1 MALPNPASQMNQQ
14 QQMQYMAFSMREAVS
29 TAMKASILQMQSN
42 LVTKSP
48 ILSMI
53 PGAGILRERA
63 EVKKRELYERTG
75 RDEQGRKLTKQEL
88 EDREKRRGDLGALSG
103 ILELLQNWNETTGV
117 PIELAKDS
125 NALIYLEGLHA
136 NVKMMLDFMTTGARP
151 GQANTSASLDD
162 LAAEERADERERED
176 DQDQIESE
184 QRQQNFFSRLFGR
197 KEGGQE
203 GGGLFKGL
211 LSLLGSLGSMLG
223 GGITSLLSGLM
234 APIFTALTGAMAS
247 ITAFVAPLLAAIGPI
262 LVAALPAILALML
275 GGAVGLLIAN
285 WIQGKIDDQSD
296 KMMAQSK
303 KEMEMGS
310 VNKTATTAEG
320 EKIYEISKDGKT
332 EFKTAKEL
340 GLSREQEKTL
350 ATGDFIETDKGSIRE
365 STYRVETSKGVETGR
380 LAEGLGSNEILSAE
394 IAAGKMSRQEAS
406 SIDEGQ
412 RQLMEV
418 ERSMQEYSSTF
429 ANRLESAVDDSAVAL
444 KLASDHKGILT
455 NIKRLSDRYPD
466 VFTKQKLVD
475 LSKKYK
481 IFGPALWNGKVDL
494 KRAAYIDKDA
504 AFIGGMGGLGDIWD
518 ADDLVIPGLGEFSI
532 GSPLGDYDKK
542 NLGVGSVSGPN
553 RETPLEMSPRS
564 STGSD
569 IPAAAA
575 ENQALKS
582 APQQQTSV
590 NTQTNAVQQNSNT
603 VVATG
608 LSARQSTGVD
618 MSSHF
623 NGFRLAS
630 P

>member
-1 MALPNPASQMNQQ
+1 MALPNPATPMNQQ
-14 QQMQYMAFSMREAVS
+14 QQMQYMAFSMREAVT

-53 PGAGILRERA
+53 PGAGIMRERA

-75 RDEQGRKLTKQEL
+75 RDEQGRKLSKQEL
-88 EDREKRRGDLGALSG
+88 EDREKRRRDLGALSEM
-103 ILELLQNWNETTGV
+103 LELLQYWNETSGV

-136 NVKMMLDFMTTGARP
+136 NVKMMLDFMTTGVRP
-151 GQANTSASLDD
+151 GAAQTNTSLDD
-162 LAAEERADERERED
+162 LAAQERADEQERED

-184 QRQQNFFSRLFGR
+184 QRQQSFFSRLFGR

-247 ITAFVAPLLAAIGPI
+247 VAAFVAPLLAAIGPI
-262 LVAALPAILALML
+262 LVAALPVILALML
-275 GGAVGLLIAN
+275 GGAVGLMIAN
-285 WIQGKIDDQSD
+285 WIQGKIDDQAE
-296 KMMAQSK
+296 KMMKQSK
-303 KEMEMGS
+303 QEMEKGS
-310 VNKTATTAEG
+310 AKKTATTAEG

-340 GLSREQEKTL
+340 GLSAEQQKTL
-350 ATGDFIETDKGSIRE
+350 ASGDFIETDRGSVRE
-365 STYRVETSKGVETGR
+365 STYRVETSKGMETGR
-380 LAEGLGSNEILSAE
+380 LAEGLGGNEVLAAE
-394 IAAGKMSRQEAS
+394 IAAGKMTRQEAS
-406 SIDEGQ
+406 SVDEGQ
-412 RQLMEV
+412 RQLMQI
-418 ERSMQEYSSTF
+418 ERQMQEYSSTF
-429 ANRLESAVDDSAVAL
+429 ASKLESAVDNSAVAL
-444 KLASDHKGILT
+444 KLASDHKGILS
-455 NIKRLSDRYPD
+455 NLKRLSDRYPEI
-466 VFTKQKLVD
+466 FTKQKLLD

-481 IFGPALWNGKVDL
+481 IFGPALWSGKVDVN
-494 KRAAYIDKDA
+494 RAAYIDKDA
-504 AFIGGMGGLGDIWD
+504 AFVGAMGGLGDIWD

-532 GSPLGDYDKK
+532 GSPLSDYNKK
-542 NLGVGSVSGPN
+542 NLGIGEVAGPS
-553 RETPLEMSPRS
+553 REIPLEMTPRS
-564 STGSD
+564 STGSE

-575 ENQALKS
+575 ENQSLRS
-582 APQQQTSV
+582 TPQQPTSV

-623 NGFRLAS
+623 NGFRLATS
-630 P
+630 